1 MTPKQYDL
9 RHLRHLGSMQR
20 EIDRLFDEALR
31 AISALGVQLNAPL
44 GDKPFSFADHPE
56 MKQSV
61 DRIFTQFRNNVS
73 TSIHK
78 GLEWEDALSADKAGE
93 MAALYGQVIAAHR
106 ATAIKKLTERV
117 VGGMNLSERVWNIAD
132 TFYSE
137 VESALD
143 IALRDGTPAP
153 RLAKELKQYLKY
165 PDKLFRRVRDEHGQ
179 LQLSRNARQFHPG
192 QGVYRSS
199 YKNARRLAVTET
211 NMAYHK
217 ADNERWRQLDFVLGY
232 EVQVSGTNPNVCPL
246 CMELAG
252 KYPKEFEFVGW
263 HPHCRCH
270 AVPILESPEAFKA
283 RQQALLNGDRVP
295 PVGAIKEPPKNFT
308 DHLANNTDRIA
319 TAQRNG
325 TLPYFVRDNY
335 KVAKDGS
342 LTPTFHTVATP
353 ANPPMPSLRQQE
365 KVRHAARTSEE
376 ISDINRRWIQRN
388 ADIRHANRTEEDV
401 ARIKQAVTDRRVNR
415 NYGKRI
421 LATMDGISDV
431 DTSHLRDLLQRGD
444 HEAILQEARRLRD
457 IGKEIT
463 SLKHL
468 DNPLQVARDFS
479 MEDAKKVDKAVADKL
494 KTFSGLSNEQK
505 LKKLK
510 FEAEWVEG
518 HKKYSTWSV
527 ARDAYKKEYAKVE
540 QTIYWDDKKSAL
552 SSLKS
557 FKTSSKLYKDDLGK
571 LSEAITKGD
580 KTTAESAIA
589 CLEKRRANLQYK
601 SKKKVKVAVSASGKG
616 SSSYETLPELTERL
630 GKDLPPT
637 LKNLEELIKKGLS
650 TGEYSRYWTEAEIE
664 KAEKIIKEVIDNGCY
679 GMNVP
684 RCDRNGNADVIDKI
698 FSSWFKNQIE
708 TGTGNGMVNVN
719 RRKKASRAL
728 FGTPPRVKAIDYE
741 KYGFLMDKDVIA
753 QAHSSIAGQY
763 WNYGDGIQV
772 RFKKDKVIATFTMQD
787 SLGSYLHPS
796 LCSDPKISSF
806 NPYASKSI
814 VERTIDTT
822 SAIKATKEFARG
834 YIELQYHGVLT
845 PECVESVFIPQDVLR
860 KLNAD
865 TLQLIKRS
873 GAIVYS
879 EDAYGNLITL

>member
-1 MTPKQYDL
+1 MPNGTYGGVRGKETKVGQKTFVSRPTRL
-9 RHLRHLGSMQR
+9 ST
-20 EIDRLFDEALR
+20 LFD
-31 AISALGVQLNAPL
+31 
-44 GDKPFSFADHPE
+44 
-56 MKQSV
+56 
-61 DRIFTQFRNNVS
+61 
-73 TSIHK
+73 
-78 GLEWEDALSADKAGE
+78 LSQDG
-93 MAALYGQVIAAHR
+93 
-106 ATAIKKLTERV
+106 
-117 VGGMNLSERVWNIAD
+117 
-132 TFYSE
+132 FE
-137 VESALD
+137 VETAMD
-143 IALRDGTPAP
+143 IALRDGTPAN
-153 RLAKELKQYLKY
+153 RLATDLKQYLKY

-179 LQLSRNARQFHPG
+179 LQLSKRAKEFHPG
-192 QGVYRSS
+192 AGVYRSS

-217 ADNERWRQLDFVLGY
+217 ANNERWRQLDFVLGY

-246 CMELAG
+246 CVELAG

-270 AVPILESPEAFKA
+270 AVPIMEDIDSFQA
-283 RQQALLNGDRVP
+283 RQEALLRGERIPATGQVT
-295 PVGAIKEPPKNFT
+295 APPKNFT
-308 DHLANNTDRIA
+308 NHLANNSDRIA
-319 TAQRNG
+319 RSSKAG

-335 KVAKDGS
+335 KVGKDGT
-342 LTPTFHTVATP
+342 LTPTFASPKKPSKP
-353 ANPPMPSLRQQE
+353 ALPSIQE
-365 KVRHAARTSEE
+365 RSKSRHEARTPEE
-376 ISDINRRWIQRN
+376 VRDIKRRLIQRN
-388 ADIRHANRTEEDV
+388 ADIRHANRTDEEV
-401 ARIKQAVTDRRVNR
+401 ARIKQAVIDRRVNR

-431 DTSHLRDLLQRGD
+431 DTTRLRDLLQRGD

-468 DNPLQVARDFS
+468 DNPLQVARNFS
-479 MEDAKKVDKAVADKL
+479 MADAKLVDKAVADKL
-494 KTFSGLSNEQK
+494 KTFSGLSNEQR

-510 FEAEWVEG
+510 FEAEWVEN

-540 QTIYWDDKKSAL
+540 QTIYWDEKKSAL
-552 SSLKS
+552 STLKG

-571 LSEAITKGD
+571 LTDAIAKGD
-580 KTTAESAIA
+580 KATAESAIA
-589 CLEKRRANLQYK
+589 RLEKRRSDLLLK
-601 SKKKVKVAVSASGKG
+601 SQEKVKVAVSASGKS

-637 LKNLEELIKKGLS
+637 LKNLEKLIEKGLS
-650 TGEYSRYWTEAEIE
+650 TGDYSRYWTEAEIE
-664 KAEKIIKEVIDNGCY
+664 KAERIIKEVIDNGCY

-684 RCDRNGNADVIDKI
+684 RCDGCGNEDVIDKI

-708 TGTGNGMVNVN
+708 TDTGKGLKSIPK
-719 RRKKASRAL
+719 RKKASRAL
-728 FGTPPRVKAIDYE
+728 FGTPPRIKAEEYE
-741 KYGFLMDKDVIA
+741 KYGFLMDKDIIT

-763 WNYGDGIQV
+763 WDYGDGIQV

-787 SLGSYLHPS
+787 SLGSGLHPS

-806 NPYASKSI
+806 NPYTSKSI
-814 VERTIDTT
+814 VERVTDTT

-845 PECVESVFIPQDVLR
+845 PECVESVFIPQNVLR

-865 TLQLIKRS
+865 TLQLIKKS